1 MTMGNTRANGGVARF
16 VVVGALFA
24 ASVAGILARPMKGT
38 PSQHSRSTVARPEGT
53 ASVQART
60 SAAAFAKMYGELP
73 LRFEANLGQTDRQVK
88 FISRGADS
96 ALFLRA
102 TDAVLTLDQSSEND
116 DRSQNPTSSPKLH
129 RGTPAQ
135 LAKRSRVALRM
146 SLEDANK
153 SAEVRGLEPLPGKSN
168 YFIGNDPRNW
178 RTNVPAYSK
187 VKYRGIYPGVD
198 LVYYGSHRA
207 LEYDFVVA
215 PGADSGRIRM
225 KIAGAA
231 RISISPDGDLLMKTA
246 SGEVRLERPRIY
258 QRNGN
263 IEKPVVGGY
272 FLASFDEVGLRVG
285 PYDCKRELVIDPVL
299 QYSTFLGGTTSDAA
313 NAIAVDSNGD
323 AYITGRTSSA
333 DFPTSSGSVQTSL
346 RGATNAFVTELNP
359 TGSAVV
365 YSTYLG
371 GTNASGTN
379 GDQGMAIAIDAQG
392 DAYVTGSTDSANF
405 PISNAFQSTLKSAA
419 GDAFVSKLSP
429 TGSALLFSTYLGGSG
444 AAGDLGTGIAVDS
457 NSSAY
462 VTGTTT
468 SSDFP
473 VQNPLQST
481 LKNAVSA
488 AFVTEFGAG
497 GASLV
502 YSTYLGGSGATGDSG
517 AAIAV
522 DSSGNAYVTGATSST
537 DFPATSGAYQS
548 ALKGSGFNAF
558 MTEILAGGGSFAYS
572 TFLGGSTANG
582 GLGFGIALDPSNNV
596 YLTGL
601 TSAPDFPITA
611 GAAQSTLAGT
621 GGHAFI
627 SKITPSASG
636 TASLVYSTFLGGSNN
651 AASADVGR
659 GIAVDVSGNANVTGT
674 AMSVDFPVTPGA
686 LQPTLKSAGGNAFV
700 TRLNG
705 TGTAFLYSTY
715 LGGSNAIGDA
725 GQGIALDPSGAAYVA
740 GRTSSAD
747 FPTTTGVLRPNFTA
761 ASGQTNGFV
770 SKLAA
775 NTVIGIVPSSID
787 FGEILLNKSGPA
799 QIVTFTNNSSAPLT
813 LSPAPALGGA
823 NASEFQI
830 ASSCGTPAAS
840 ITLQPNANCTV
851 TVNFTPVT
859 LGAASATLTFSD
871 GDPSSPQVV
880 PLTGVGYLDFTITA
894 TTPAAVSDGNTTTF
908 TVTVTPIDESTQ
920 TIGISCL
927 GAPAGT
933 TCVLAPNS
941 LTLDGSDAASSIG
954 TITVASSIPAS
965 AAHGSPSGKFGG
977 KGTLIVLAFAT
988 IAGLAMTRRRSLR
1001 LGFGAAA
1008 LACLLLAGCSGPP
1021 GTPAGSYNLQITG
1034 TATPGGQTHF
1044 VVVVLTVD

>member
-1 MTMGNTRANGGVARF
+1 
-16 VVVGALFA
+16 
-24 ASVAGILARPMKGT
+24 
-38 PSQHSRSTVARPEGT
+38 
-53 ASVQART
+53 
-60 SAAAFAKMYGELP
+60 
-73 LRFEANLGQTDRQVK
+73 
-88 FISRGADS
+88 
-96 ALFLRA
+96 
-102 TDAVLTLDQSSEND
+102 
-116 DRSQNPTSSPKLH
+116 
-129 RGTPAQ
+129 
-135 LAKRSRVALRM
+135 
-146 SLEDANK
+146 
-153 SAEVRGLEPLPGKSN
+153 
-168 YFIGNDPRNW
+168 
-178 RTNVPAYSK
+178 
-187 VKYRGIYPGVD
+187 
-198 LVYYGSHRA
+198 
-207 LEYDFVVA
+207 
-215 PGADSGRIRM
+215 
-225 KIAGAA
+225 
-231 RISISPDGDLLMKTA
+231 
-246 SGEVRLERPRIY
+246 
-258 QRNGN
+258 
-263 IEKPVVGGY
+263 
-272 FLASFDEVGLRVG
+272 
-285 PYDCKRELVIDPVL
+285 
-299 QYSTFLGGTTSDAA
+299 
-313 NAIAVDSNGD
+313 
-323 AYITGRTSSA
+323 
-333 DFPTSSGSVQTSL
+333 
-346 RGATNAFVTELNP
+346 
-359 TGSAVV
+359 
-365 YSTYLG
+365 
-371 GTNASGTN
+371 
-379 GDQGMAIAIDAQG
+379 
-392 DAYVTGSTDSANF
+392 
-405 PISNAFQSTLKSAA
+405 
-419 GDAFVSKLSP
+419 
-429 TGSALLFSTYLGGSG
+429 
-444 AAGDLGTGIAVDS
+444 
-457 NSSAY
+457 
-462 VTGTTT
+462 
-468 SSDFP
+468 
-473 VQNPLQST
+473 
-481 LKNAVSA
+481 
-488 AFVTEFGAG
+488 
-497 GASLV
+497 
-502 YSTYLGGSGATGDSG
+502 
-517 AAIAV
+517 V

>member
-1 MTMGNTRANGGVARF
+1 

-38 PSQHSRSTVARPEGT
+38 PSQLSRNALARPAES
-53 ASVQART
+53 AAVAVQAT
-60 SAAAFAKMYGELP
+60 KAAFAKMYDELP
-73 LRFEANLGQTDRQVK
+73 VRFEANLGQTDPQVK

-96 ALFLRA
+96 ALFLTA

-116 DRSQNPTSSPKLH
+116 GRSQNPTSSAKLL
-129 RGTPAQ
+129 RGMPAQ
-135 LAKRSRVALRM
+135 LAKRSRVAVRM
-146 SLEDANK
+146 SLEGAN
-153 SAEVRGLEPLPGKSN
+153 SGAEVRGLEPLPGESN

-178 RTNVPAYSK
+178 RMNVPAYSK
-187 VKYRGIYPGVD
+187 VKYHGIYPGVD
-198 LVYYGSHRA
+198 LIYYGRHRA

-215 PGADSGRIRM
+215 PGADSGRIRL
-225 KIAGAA
+225 KIAGAD
-231 RISISPDGDLLMKTA
+231 RISISPDGDLVMRTA
-246 SGEVRLERPRIY
+246 GREVQLERPRIY

-263 IEKPVVGGY
+263 IEKPVQGGY
-272 FLASFDEVGLRVG
+272 FLASVDEVGLRVG
-285 PYDCKRELVIDPVL
+285 PYDRKRELIIDPVL

-313 NAIAVDSNGD
+313 LAIAVDSNGD
-323 AYITGRTSSA
+323 AYITGRTNSA

-359 TGSAVV
+359 TGSALV

-392 DAYVTGSTDSANF
+392 DAYVTGGTDSANF
-405 PISNAFQSTLKSAA
+405 PIANAFQSTLKSAA
-419 GDAFVSKLSP
+419 GDAFVSELSP
-429 TGSALLFSTYLGGSG
+429 TGSALLYSTYLGGSG
-444 AAGDLGTGIAVDS
+444 PSGDFGAGIAVDT
-457 NSSAY
+457 NNSAY
-462 VTGTTT
+462 VTGAT
-468 SSDFP
+468 SSTNFP
-473 VQNPLQST
+473 VQVPLQAT
-481 LKNAVSA
+481 LKNSVSA
-488 AFVTEFGAG
+488 GFVTQFSVG
-497 GASLV
+497 GSTLV
-502 YSTYLGGSGATGDSG
+502 YSTYLGGSGALGDSG
-517 AAIAV
+517 DAIAV

-537 DFPATSGAYQS
+537 DFPTTSGAYQS
-548 ALKGSGFNAF
+548 ALKGSGINAF
-558 MTEILAGGGSFAYS
+558 VTEILAGGGSFAYS
-572 TFLGGSTANG
+572 TFLGGSTADG

-596 YLTGL
+596 YVTGL

-611 GAAQSTLAGT
+611 GAAQSALAGS
-621 GGHAFI
+621 GGHAFV
-627 SKITPSASG
+627 SKLTPSASG
-636 TASLVYSTFLGGSNN
+636 TGSLVYSTFLGGSNN
-651 AASADVGR
+651 AAFADVGD
-659 GIAVDVSGNANVTGT
+659 GIAVDVSGDANVTGK
-674 AMSVDFPVTPGA
+674 ALSADFPVTPGA
-686 LQPTLKSAGGNAFV
+686 FQATLKSAGGNAFV
-700 TRLNG
+700 TRLNA

-715 LGGSNAIGDA
+715 LGGSNALGDV

-747 FPTTTGVLRPNFTA
+747 FPATTGVLRPNFTA

-787 FGEILLNKSGPA
+787 FGDILLNKSGPA

-813 LSPAPALGGA
+813 LSPAPALSGA
-823 NASEFQI
+823 NESEFQI
-830 ASSCGTPAAS
+830 ASSCGTLES
-840 ITLQPNANCTV
+840 TITLQPNANCTV

-880 PLTGVGYLDFTITA
+880 PLTGNGYLDFTITA
-894 TTPAAVSDGNTTTF
+894 TTPAAVSDGNSTTF

-927 GAPAGT
+927 GAPVGT

-977 KGTLIVLAFAT
+977 KGALIVLAFMT
-988 IAGLAMTRRRSLR
+988 IAGLAMARRRSLR
-1001 LGFGAAA
+1001 LSFGAAA
-1008 LACLLLAGCSGPP
+1008 LACLLLAGCGSGPP
-1021 GTPAGSYNLQITG
+1021 GTPAGAYNLQITG